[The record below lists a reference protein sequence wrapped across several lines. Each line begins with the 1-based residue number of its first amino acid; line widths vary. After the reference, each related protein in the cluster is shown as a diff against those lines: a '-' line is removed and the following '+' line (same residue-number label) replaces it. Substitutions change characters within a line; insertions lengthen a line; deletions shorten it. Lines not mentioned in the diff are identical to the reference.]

1 MRGDQRG
8 RWYNG
13 RDVSKCREAEDMSGA
28 SYNKEMTREKSVR
41 KEARYKRM
49 QGGLKIRRRKVKPI

>member
-13 RDVSKCREAEDMSGA
+13 RDISKCREAKNMLGVSC
-28 SYNKEMTREKSVR
+28 NKEITKEKSVR
-41 KEARYKRM
+41 KE
-49 QGGLKIRRRKVKPI
+49 VKCE

>member
-8 RWYNG
+8 RRYDG
-13 RDVSKCREAEDMSGA
+13 RDMSKCREAKDTSGA

-41 KEARYKRM
+41 KE
-49 QGGLKIRRRKVKPI
+49 VKCERI